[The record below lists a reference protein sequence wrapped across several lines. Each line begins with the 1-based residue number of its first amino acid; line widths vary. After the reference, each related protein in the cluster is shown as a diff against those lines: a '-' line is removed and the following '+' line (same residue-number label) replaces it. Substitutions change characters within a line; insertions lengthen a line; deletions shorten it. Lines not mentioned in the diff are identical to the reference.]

1 MRVRLRDFAET
12 HRIAQRTVQV
22 HIKNN
27 IEVLESHIERR
38 GKQGTW
44 LDDFA
49 VEFLLNQIQ
58 LPTKDDVQVPTAR
71 EAALIMEI
79 ANANKKLADA
89 ERRAG
94 ENAAAAG
101 KVALLEES
109 NRDQKEQ
116 IQNLT
121 QEVGSLKAKIEIAVK
136 EVQDQAE
143 KEKFEAVEEA
153 IRLVKE
159 EHEDKLKKMS
169 VWDFLKE
176 KRRK

>member
-101 KVALLEES
+101 KVALLEAS
-109 NRDQKEQ
+109 NTEQKEM
-116 IQNLT
+116 IQSL
-121 QEVGSLKAKIEIAVK
+121 QEEVGGLRVRLEFDVKAVK
-136 EVQDQAE
+136 DQAE
-143 KEKFEAVEEA
+143 QDKAAAVEEA

-169 VWDFLKE
+169 VWEFLKE